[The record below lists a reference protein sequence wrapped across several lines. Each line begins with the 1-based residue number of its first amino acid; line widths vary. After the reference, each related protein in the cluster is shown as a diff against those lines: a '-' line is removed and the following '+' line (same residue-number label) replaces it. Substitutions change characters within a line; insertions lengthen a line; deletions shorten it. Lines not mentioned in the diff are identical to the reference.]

1 MLSVFLFLALGG
13 VEAERGYSV
22 MGVDHPGASAIRL
35 MPMTAEERL
44 ERGMAAISPDLD
56 EAAELN
62 EATELDDFS
71 ERTRLFSRFL
81 PPMRMM
87 VPKVLYLD
95 TFIWLPVSQRL

>member
-56 EAAELN
+56 EAADYPDGSAEGYAAISR
-62 EATELDDFS
+62 EFIDPI
-71 ERTRLFSRFL
+71 ERAYGLMLRLSVAIANQFGAHG
-81 PPMRMM
+81 
-87 VPKVLYLD
+87 
-95 TFIWLPVSQRL
+95 